1 MTSEL
6 KIKANRENSRASTG
20 PRTRYGRARAA
31 RNALRHG
38 LSLPVGSDPVLSEQV
53 EALAREIAGADAN
66 AEIQD
71 SARLIAEAQIDLRR
85 VRQARHQLLT
95 DALRDPAYDSRA
107 NVRAKVKLLGSLLR
121 PNAPDISRALTNILS
136 STPQGDDKLAVILL
150 QQAKRLEALDRYE
163 RRALS
168 RRSFAVQI
176 FDRAAACK

>member
-38 LSLPVGSDPVLSEQV
+38 LSLPVGSDPALSEQV

-85 VRQARHQLLT
+85 VRQARHQLLM
-95 DALRDPAYDSRA
+95 DALPDPAYDFEQTC
-107 NVRAKVKLLGSLLR
+107 VRKLDSSAVFCG
-121 PNAPDISRALTNILS
+121 LTHQTS
-136 STPQGDDKLAVILL
+136 QP
-150 QQAKRLEALDRYE
+150 
-163 RRALS
+163 
-168 RRSFAVQI
+168 
-176 FDRAAACK
+176 

>member
-95 DALRDPAYDSRA
+95 DALRDPITTLEQTCVRKLDSSA
-107 NVRAKVKLLGSLLR
+107 VFCGLTHQTSLCQ
-121 PNAPDISRALTNILS
+121 P
-136 STPQGDDKLAVILL
+136 
-150 QQAKRLEALDRYE
+150 
-163 RRALS
+163 
-168 RRSFAVQI
+168 
-176 FDRAAACK
+176 